1 MMCGL
6 HHCPAPERHHN
17 FRNLYSHPGRLVHR
31 PFQFSGYIF
40 QQLADGQ
47 VLGAML
53 FTFPACHALAG
64 SGTFAPQSCC
74 EQILDFRMASLGG
87 SAVIAGKHAGDIHPR
102 RARLTVPTAG
112 ASHPHRTLQVI
123 PQCFHKSVLF
133 RRHTAGMCF
142 LCLGSIVPDHFQAVH
157 TGQHHR
163 NPRLIPQPA

>member
-6 HHCPAPERHHN
+6 LRPGTSPQ
-17 FRNLYSHPGRLVHR
+17 FQNLYSHPGCLVHR
-31 PFQFSGYIF
+31 PFQFSGCTF

-87 SAVIAGKHAGDIHPR
+87 SAVIAGKHTGDIP
-102 RARLTVPTAG
+102 PAG
-112 ASHPHRTLQVI
+112 Q
-123 PQCFHKSVLF
+123 
-133 RRHTAGMCF
+133 G
-142 LCLGSIVPDHFQAVH
+142 
-157 TGQHHR
+157 
-163 NPRLIPQPA
+163 